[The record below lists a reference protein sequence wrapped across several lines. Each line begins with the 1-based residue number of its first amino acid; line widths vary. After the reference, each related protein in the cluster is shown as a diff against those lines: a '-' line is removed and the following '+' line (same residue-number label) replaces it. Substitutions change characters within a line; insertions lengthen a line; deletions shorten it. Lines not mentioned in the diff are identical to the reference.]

1 MIHCFRITL
10 AHTTPINQWKTSL
23 CEVIQSK
30 NLSQCCCPQKEHLL
44 GNLHWPNAFS
54 RKGDSSS
61 TLNLPV
67 KKLGYKNSIPLEIL
81 LGIYWYKCMYVSVQ
95 GNVCDCV
102 GVCVNLCKGMRVS
115 VQVGACVCIEC
126 YGEVVNNRS

>member
-1 MIHCFRITL
+1 
-10 AHTTPINQWKTSL
+10 
-23 CEVIQSK
+23 
-30 NLSQCCCPQKEHLL
+30 
-44 GNLHWPNAFS
+44 
-54 RKGDSSS
+54 
-61 TLNLPV
+61 
-67 KKLGYKNSIPLEIL
+67 
-81 LGIYWYKCMYVSVQ
+81 MYVSVQ